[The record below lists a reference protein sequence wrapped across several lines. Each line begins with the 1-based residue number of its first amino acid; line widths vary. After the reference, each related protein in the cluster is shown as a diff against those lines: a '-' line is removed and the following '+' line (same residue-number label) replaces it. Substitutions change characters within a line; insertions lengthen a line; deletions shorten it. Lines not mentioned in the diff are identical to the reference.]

1 LLYVDSVLLRFCKGK
16 GLAVLWQGP
25 VRTYRKEQGSLL
37 VGNPEEVVEKVLLQS
52 KELGGISRLTF
63 QLDLAEAAM
72 PREKLFVSIDLI
84 GKEVNPALRAEVA
97 VRS

>member
-1 LLYVDSVLLRFCKGK
+1 
-16 GLAVLWQGP
+16 
-25 VRTYRKEQGSLL
+25 
-37 VGNPEEVVEKVLLQS
+37 VEKVLLQS

-72 PREKLFVSIDLI
+72 PREKLFESIDLI